1 MSRLLVEPETISMDL
16 TAHKVNPITC
26 GKCGTQIDT
35 ADAEA
40 LSVVAC
46 PKCGASMN
54 VPAEIGNILLFKR
67 LGAGSS
73 GTVYHGL
80 DQDLRRNIA
89 VKILHGDDQSVAD
102 PDAVLAE
109 ARAMAAVNHPNVC
122 KIHTIGKL
130 GERHYIAME
139 LLTTGNVQRM
149 IDKRG
154 KLSERR
160 SIRIAIDTAKGLR
173 AAYVAGLRHQDVK
186 PENILLDE
194 NANAKL
200 LDFGFARFGR
210 KTQTQTIIGTP
221 AYVAPEI
228 IEQEEADFRADIYSL
243 GCTLYHMLAGDTP
256 FGGASASGAYAAHLR
271 EDPKYLRDVNPKLHT
286 ETADAVAVM
295 LRREPEERPGSYD
308 ELIEMLESAQA
319 AVDAGKQD
327 PNEPVID
334 QALRD
339 AVSEAQQ
346 AASPRRSAPT
356 PKPRRSDSSRKS
368 ASRSGSAKR
377 SGRTHPPAK
386 PDPLGGLSSAARK
399 STRSRPASTSRKTSP
414 KRAKKKDNGALVMVI
429 ILAIVALVLVGLSIL
444 MFSLIMSEQEDD
456 EDARRPIDRP
466 AVVSVSDTDHR
477 VI

>member
-1 MSRLLVEPETISMDL
+1 MDL

-35 ADAEA
+35 SSAET
-40 LSVVAC
+40 LTSIAC
-46 PKCGASMN
+46 PKCDASMN
-54 VPAEIGNILLFKR
+54 VPAEVGNILLFKR
-67 LGAGSS
+67 LGAGTS

-89 VKILHGDDQSVAD
+89 VKILHEDAQSVAD

-130 GERHYIAME
+130 GDQHYIAME
-139 LLTTGNVQRM
+139 LLTAGNVQRM

-154 KLSERR
+154 KLSQRR
-160 SIRIAIDTAKGLR
+160 SLRIATDAAKGLR
-173 AAYVAGLRHQDVK
+173 AAYAAGLRHQDVK

-228 IEQEEADFRADIYSL
+228 IEQEEADFRADVYSL
-243 GCTLYHMLAGDTP
+243 GCTLYHMLTGDTP

-271 EDPKYLRDVNPKLHT
+271 EDPSYLRDINPKIHT

-295 LRREPEERPGSYD
+295 IRRDPDERPASYD
-308 ELIEMLESAQA
+308 ELIELLETASA
-319 AVDAGKQD
+319 AVDAGAQD
-327 PNEPVID
+327 PTEPVID

-339 AVSEAQQ
+339 AVSEAR
-346 AASPRRSAPT
+346 AAGPRRSAPT
-356 PKPRRSDSSRKS
+356 PQPRRSDAANKSGSSK
-368 ASRSGSAKR
+368 RSGSAKR
-377 SGRTHPPAK
+377 SGRTHPPAQ
-386 PDPLGGLSSAARK
+386 PDPMGGLGNAARQ
-399 STRSRPASTSRKTSP
+399 STRRRPNQQP
-414 KRAKKKDNGALVMVI
+414 KRSKKKKGDATMLLVI
-429 ILAIVALVLVGLSIL
+429 ILALAAIILIGLSIL
-444 MFSLIMSEQEDD
+444 MFSMILAESESD
-456 EDARRPIDRP
+456 EDSRGPFDTPAIVSIEPSDHDR
-466 AVVSVSDTDHR
+466 A
-477 VI
+477 